1 MKAGRLATQEKLVLQ
16 LESEGRKILMSRLK
30 ESNGKNS
37 LLITGESALLFCSN
51 LQLMIGGGPPALGR
65 RVCFIQSAK
74 SNINLI

>member
-16 LESEGRKILMSRLK
+16 LESKGRKILMSQLK

-37 LLITGESALLFCSN
+37 LLITGESAFLFYSN
-51 LQLMIGGGPPALGR
+51 LQLMIGGGPPTLGR
-65 RVCFIQSAK
+65 RVCFIQSVK